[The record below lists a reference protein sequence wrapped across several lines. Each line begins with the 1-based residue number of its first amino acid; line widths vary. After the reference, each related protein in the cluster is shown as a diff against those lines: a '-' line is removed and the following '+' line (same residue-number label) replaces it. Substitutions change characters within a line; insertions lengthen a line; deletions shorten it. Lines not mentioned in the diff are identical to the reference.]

1 MPCRALRSARCR
13 NTSCH
18 RYRNVTP
25 AVLSL
30 LALLLVIASSLTSR
44 INVGILAVAF
54 AWLIAVFAAGW
65 KVEAV
70 MATFPS
76 SLFLTLLGVSVL
88 FGAAQ
93 ANGTMEAVAHET
105 VRLLR
110 GRAAALPFL
119 FFALACAISTAGPGA
134 ISATALMAPIALGI
148 AVRAEMPVLL
158 AALMVGNG
166 ANSGNLSPVGA
177 IGMIVHALMAK
188 AGLQG
193 NEWNVYAANF
203 TAHALAA
210 MLAWVLFGGPALR
223 HASPVSV
230 DDRIAP
236 LSRRHWGTLAIIGL
250 WIGAVV
256 AFKVS
261 PGLSAFAAASVLILA
276 GLGDDTKAVAKVPWS
291 VIMMV
296 CGVSV
301 LIGVLEK
308 TGGMDLFTTLLAR
321 IATPGTVNGTIAGIT
336 GLISTYSSTSGVVY
350 PAFLPAVPGL
360 VQKLGGGNPMEVALS
375 INVGA
380 ALVDVSPL
388 STIGALCIAALP
400 QGHDSRRL
408 FRQLLLWGFSMTIAG
423 ALFCQLFIRFFA

>member
-1 MPCRALRSARCR
+1 MS
-13 NTSCH
+13 
-18 RYRNVTP
+18 P

-30 LALLLVIASSLTSR
+30 LALLLVIAGSLTSR
-44 INVGILAVAF
+44 INVGVLAVAF
-54 AWLIAVFAAGW
+54 AWPIAVYAAGW
-65 KVEAV
+65 KVDAV

-88 FGAAQ
+88 FGVAQ
-93 ANGTMEAVAHET
+93 ANGTMEAVAHGT

-110 GRAAALPFL
+110 GRAAALPLL
-119 FFALACAISTAGPGA
+119 FFVLACVISTAGPGA

-177 IGMIVHALMAK
+177 IGMIVHSLMAK
-188 AGLQG
+188 AGLG
-193 NEWNVYAANF
+193 GHVWNVYAANF

-210 MLAWVLFGGPALR
+210 LLAWTLFGGLTLHRA
-223 HASPVSV
+223 APVEI
-230 DDRIAP
+230 DARAAP
-236 LSRRHWGTLAIIGL
+236 LSPRHWGTLGTIAL
-250 WIGAVV
+250 WIAAVV
-256 AFKVS
+256 VFKVS
-261 PGLSAFAAASVLILA
+261 PGLSAFAAASVLILS
-276 GLGDDTKAVAKVPWS
+276 GLGDDTTTIAQIPWA

-360 VQKLGGGNPMEVALS
+360 VQKLGGGDPLQIAMS

-400 QGHDSRRL
+400 QGQDSKRL

-423 ALFCQLFIRFFA
+423 AVFCQLFIRFFA

>member
-1 MPCRALRSARCR
+1 MS
-13 NTSCH
+13 
-18 RYRNVTP
+18 P

-30 LALLLVIASSLTSR
+30 LALLLVIAGSLTSR
-44 INVGILAVAF
+44 INVGVLAVAF
-54 AWLIAVFAAGW
+54 AWPIAVFAAGW

-88 FGAAQ
+88 FGVAQ

-110 GRAAALPFL
+110 GRAAALPLL
-119 FFALACAISTAGPGA
+119 FFVLACVISTAGPGA

-177 IGMIVHALMAK
+177 IGMIVHSLMAK
-188 AGLQG
+188 AGLEG
-193 NEWNVYAANF
+193 HVWNVYAANF

-210 MLAWVLFGGPALR
+210 LLAWTLFGGLTLHRA
-223 HASPVSV
+223 APVDIDARV
-230 DDRIAP
+230 AP
-236 LSRRHWGTLAIIGL
+236 LSPRHWGTLGTIAL
-250 WIGAVV
+250 WIAAVV
-256 AFKVS
+256 VFKVS
-261 PGLSAFAAASVLILA
+261 PGLSAFAAASILILS
-276 GLGDDTKAVAKVPWS
+276 GLGDDTTTIAQVPWA

-360 VQKLGGGNPMEVALS
+360 VQKLGGGDPLQVAMS

-400 QGHDSRRL
+400 QGQDSKRL

-423 ALFCQLFIRFFA
+423 AVFCQLFIRFFAG

>member
-1 MPCRALRSARCR
+1 MS
-13 NTSCH
+13 
-18 RYRNVTP
+18 P

-30 LALLLVIASSLTSR
+30 LALLLVIAGSLTSR
-44 INVGILAVAF
+44 INVGVLAVAF
-54 AWLIAVFAAGW
+54 AWPIAVFAAGW
-65 KVEAV
+65 KVDAV

-88 FGAAQ
+88 FGVAQ

-110 GRAAALPFL
+110 GRAAALPLL
-119 FFALACAISTAGPGA
+119 FFVLACVISTAGPGA

-148 AVRAEMPVLL
+148 AVRAKMPVLL

-177 IGMIVHALMAK
+177 IGMIVHSLMAK
-188 AGLQG
+188 AGLEG
-193 NEWNVYAANF
+193 HVWNVYAANF

-210 MLAWVLFGGPALR
+210 LLAWTLFGGLTLHRA
-223 HASPVSV
+223 APVDIDARV
-230 DDRIAP
+230 AP
-236 LSRRHWGTLAIIGL
+236 LSQRHWGTLATIAL
-250 WIGAVV
+250 WIAAVV
-256 AFKVS
+256 VFKVS
-261 PGLSAFAAASVLILA
+261 PGLSAFAAASVLILS
-276 GLGDDTKAVAKVPWS
+276 GLGDDTTTIAQVPWA

-360 VQKLGGGNPMEVALS
+360 VQKLGGGDPLQVAMS

-400 QGHDSRRL
+400 QGQDSKRL

-423 ALFCQLFIRFFA
+423 AIFCQLFIRFFA

>member
-1 MPCRALRSARCR
+1 M
-13 NTSCH
+13 
-18 RYRNVTP
+18 TP
-25 AVLSL
+25 AMWSL
-30 LALLLVIASSLTSR
+30 LALLLVIAGSLTSR
-44 INVGILAVAF
+44 INVGVLAVAL
-54 AWLIAVFAAGW
+54 AWPIAIFAAGW
-65 KVEAV
+65 KADAV

-76 SLFLTLLGVSVL
+76 SLFLTLVGVSVL
-88 FGAAQ
+88 FGVAQ
-93 ANGTMEAVAHET
+93 ANGTMAAVTRST

-110 GRAAALPFL
+110 GRSSALPLL
-119 FFALACAISTAGPGA
+119 FFSLACVLSTAGPGA
-134 ISATALMAPIALGI
+134 ISATALMAPIAMGI

-166 ANSGNLSPVGA
+166 ANAGNLSPVSA
-177 IGMIVHALMAK
+177 VGMIVHSSMAK
-188 AGLQG
+188 VGLVG
-193 NEWNVYAANF
+193 HVWNVWAANF

-210 MLAWVLFGGPALR
+210 VLAWLLFGGPALR
-223 HASPVSV
+223 HAQHAGEDTVTM
-230 DDRIAP
+230 AMT
-236 LSRRHWGTLAIIGL
+236 RRHWATLAVIAG

-256 AFKVS
+256 AFKVN

-276 GLGDDTKAVAKVPWS
+276 SLGNDEQTMKAVPWS
-291 VIMMV
+291 VIVMV

-308 TGGMDLFTTLLAR
+308 TGGMDLFTTLLAQV
-321 IATPGTVNGTIAGIT
+321 ATPKTVNGAIAGIT

-360 VQKLGGGNPMEVALS
+360 VAKLGGGDPMQVALS

-380 ALVDVSPL
+380 AIVDVSPL

-400 QGHDSRRL
+400 EGQDAKLL
-408 FRQLLLWGFSMTIAG
+408 FRRLLLWGFSMTIGG

>member
-1 MPCRALRSARCR
+1 MS
-13 NTSCH
+13 
-18 RYRNVTP
+18 P

-30 LALLLVIASSLTSR
+30 LALLLVIAGSLTSR
-44 INVGILAVAF
+44 INVGVLAVAF
-54 AWLIAVFAAGW
+54 AWPIAVFAAGW

-76 SLFLTLLGVSVL
+76 SLFLTLLGVSLL
-88 FGAAQ
+88 FGVAQ
-93 ANGTMEAVAHET
+93 TNGTMEAVAHGT
-105 VRLLR
+105 VRVLR
-110 GRAAALPFL
+110 GRVAALPLL
-119 FFALACAISTAGPGA
+119 FFVLACVISTAGPGA

-177 IGMIVHALMAK
+177 IGMIVHSLMAK
-188 AGLQG
+188 AGLEG
-193 NEWNVYAANF
+193 HVWNVYAANF

-210 MLAWVLFGGPALR
+210 LLAWTLFGGLTLHRA
-223 HASPVSV
+223 APVDIDARV
-230 DDRIAP
+230 AP
-236 LSRRHWGTLAIIGL
+236 LAPRHWGTLGAIAL
-250 WIGAVV
+250 WIAAVV
-256 AFKVS
+256 VFKVS
-261 PGLSAFAAASVLILA
+261 PGLSAFAAASVLILS
-276 GLGDDTKAVAKVPWS
+276 GLGDDTTTIAQVPWA

-321 IATPGTVNGTIAGIT
+321 IATPGTVNGTVAGIT
-336 GLISTYSSTSGVVY
+336 GLISTYSSTSGVIY

-360 VQKLGGGNPMEVALS
+360 VEKLGGGDPLQVAMS

-400 QGHDSRRL
+400 QGQDSKRL

-423 ALFCQLFIRFFA
+423 AVFCQLFIRFFV

>member
-1 MPCRALRSARCR
+1 M
-13 NTSCH
+13 
-18 RYRNVTP
+18 
-25 AVLSL
+25 LSL
-30 LALLLVIASSLTSR
+30 LALLLVIVASLSSR
-44 INVGILAVAF
+44 INVGLLAVAV

-76 SLFLTLLGVSVL
+76 ALFLTLLGVSVL
-88 FGAAQ
+88 FGVAQ
-93 ANGTMEAVAHET
+93 ANGTMEAVAHEA

-110 GRAAALPFL
+110 GRTAALPFL
-119 FFALACAISTAGPGA
+119 FFVLASAISTAGPGA

-177 IGMIVHALMAK
+177 IGMIVHSLMAK

-203 TAHALAA
+203 TAHAMAA
-210 MLAWVLFGGPALR
+210 ILAWVLFGGPALR
-223 HASPVSV
+223 RAAAV
-230 DDRIAP
+230 DIDERIAP
-236 LSRRHWGTLAIIGL
+236 LSRRHWITLSVIAA
-250 WIGAVV
+250 WIAAVV
-256 AFKVS
+256 FIKVS
-261 PGLSAFAAASVLILA
+261 PGLSAFVAASLLIVT
-276 GLGDDTKAVAKVPWS
+276 GIGDDTMTIARVPWS
-291 VIMMV
+291 VITMV

-321 IATPGTVNGTIAGIT
+321 VATPGSVNGTIAGIT

-360 VQKLGGGNPMEVALS
+360 VQKLGGGDPMQVAMS

-400 QGHDSRRL
+400 QGQDSKRL
-408 FRQLLLWGFSMTIAG
+408 FRQLLLWGFSMTIVG
-423 ALFCQLFIRFFA
+423 AVFCQLFIRFFA

>member
-1 MPCRALRSARCR
+1 MS
-13 NTSCH
+13 
-18 RYRNVTP
+18 P

-30 LALLLVIASSLTSR
+30 LALLLVIAGSLTSR
-44 INVGILAVAF
+44 INVGVLAVAF
-54 AWLIAVFAAGW
+54 AWPIAVFAAGW
-65 KVEAV
+65 KVDAV

-88 FGAAQ
+88 FGVAQ
-93 ANGTMEAVAHET
+93 ANGTMEAVAHGT

-110 GRAAALPFL
+110 GRAAALPLL
-119 FFALACAISTAGPGA
+119 FFVLACVISTAGPGA

-177 IGMIVHALMAK
+177 IGMIVHSLMAK
-188 AGLQG
+188 AGLG
-193 NEWNVYAANF
+193 GHVWNVYAANF

-210 MLAWVLFGGPALR
+210 LLAWTLFGGLTLHRA
-223 HASPVSV
+223 APVDIDARV
-230 DDRIAP
+230 AP
-236 LSRRHWGTLAIIGL
+236 LAPRHWGTLGAIAL
-250 WIGAVV
+250 WIAAVV
-256 AFKVS
+256 VFKVS
-261 PGLSAFAAASVLILA
+261 PGLSAFAAASVLILS
-276 GLGDDTKAVAKVPWS
+276 GLGDDTTTIAQVPWA

-360 VQKLGGGNPMEVALS
+360 VQKLGGGDPLQVAMS

-400 QGHDSRRL
+400 QGQDSKRL

-423 ALFCQLFIRFFA
+423 AVFCQLFIRFFAG

>member
-1 MPCRALRSARCR
+1 MS
-13 NTSCH
+13 
-18 RYRNVTP
+18 P

-30 LALLLVIASSLTSR
+30 LALLLVIAASLTSR
-44 INVGILAVAF
+44 INVGLLAVAF

-65 KVEAV
+65 KVDAV

-88 FGAAQ
+88 FGVAQ
-93 ANGTMEAVAHET
+93 ANGTMEAVANEA
-105 VRLLR
+105 VRMLR
-110 GRAAALPFL
+110 GRSAALPLL
-119 FFALACAISTAGPGA
+119 FFAVSCAISTAGPGA
-134 ISATALMAPIALGI
+134 ISATALMAPLALGI
-148 AVRAEMPVLL
+148 AVRAEIPVLL

-177 IGMIVHALMAK
+177 IGMVVHSLMAK
-188 AGLQG
+188 AGLPG

-210 MLAWVLFGGPALR
+210 MLAWALFGGPALR
-223 HASPVSV
+223 RVAAV
-230 DDRIAP
+230 RIGERTTQISA
-236 LSRRHWGTLAIIGL
+236 RHWGTLGVIAA
-250 WIGAVV
+250 WIV
-256 AFKVS
+256 ALVFFKVS
-261 PGLSAFAAASVLILA
+261 PGLSAFVAASILILA
-276 GLGDDTKAVAKVPWS
+276 RLGDDASATARVPWS
-291 VIMMV
+291 VITMV

-321 IATPGTVNGTIAGIT
+321 LATPDTVNGTIAGMT

-360 VQKLGGGNPMEVALS
+360 VQKLGGGDPMQIAMS
-375 INVGA
+375 ISVGA

-388 STIGALCIAALP
+388 STIGAMCIAALP
-400 QGHDSRRL
+400 PGQDSKRL
-408 FRQLLLWGFSMTIAG
+408 FRQLLFWGFSMTIAG
-423 ALFCQLFIRFFA
+423 AVFCQLFIRYFA

>member
-1 MPCRALRSARCR
+1 M
-13 NTSCH
+13 N
-18 RYRNVTP
+18 P

-30 LALLLVIASSLTSR
+30 LALLVVIAGSLTSR
-44 INVGILAVAF
+44 INVGVLAVAL
-54 AWLIAVFAAGW
+54 AWSIAVFAAGW
-65 KVEAV
+65 KVDAV

-88 FGAAQ
+88 FGVTQ
-93 ANGTMEAVAHET
+93 ANGTMEAVAHAT

-110 GRAAALPFL
+110 GRAAALPIL
-119 FFALACAISTAGPGA
+119 FFLLTCAISTAGPGA
-134 ISATALMAPIALGI
+134 ISATALMAPIAMGV
-148 AVRAEMPVLL
+148 AVRADMPVLL

-166 ANSGNLSPVGA
+166 ANAGNLSPVGS
-177 IGMIVHALMAK
+177 IGMIVHSLMAK
-188 AGLQG
+188 AGLG
-193 NEWNVYAANF
+193 GYEWNVYAANF

-210 MLAWVLFGGPALR
+210 LLAWTLFGGPALR
-223 HASPVSV
+223 RAAPASPDLAVT
-230 DDRIAP
+230 P
-236 LSRRHWGTLAIIGL
+236 LTSRHWSTLGIVAL
-250 WIGAVV
+250 WIAAVV
-256 AFKVS
+256 IFKVH
-261 PGLSAFAAASVLILA
+261 PGLSAFAAASVLILS
-276 GLGDDTKAVAKVPWS
+276 GLGDDTTAIARVPWA
-291 VIMMV
+291 VILMV

-321 IATPGTVNGTIAGIT
+321 IATPNTVNGAIAGIT

-360 VQKLGGGNPMEVALS
+360 VQKLGGGDPIQISMS

-400 QGHDSRRL
+400 AGQNGKRL
-408 FRQLLLWGFSMTIAG
+408 FRQLLFWGFSMTIA
-423 ALFCQLFIRFFA
+423 AAVFCQLFIRFFS